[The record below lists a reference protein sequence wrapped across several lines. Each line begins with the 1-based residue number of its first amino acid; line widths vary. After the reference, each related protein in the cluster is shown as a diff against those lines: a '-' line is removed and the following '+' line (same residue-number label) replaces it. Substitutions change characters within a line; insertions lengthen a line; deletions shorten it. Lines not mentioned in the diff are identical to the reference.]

1 MWDPDAI
8 SLLVYLAFSSSKFC
22 VKIYTRKSKMY
33 YKWVLGG
40 IPLDT
45 LAELFDRNKM
55 EVYSYIQEFTLSN
68 SISIM
73 YYSLNG
79 YVCLFW

>member
-1 MWDPDAI
+1 
-8 SLLVYLAFSSSKFC
+8 
-22 VKIYTRKSKMY
+22 MY